1 MATATLAMLR
11 LDIVSAEQAIFSGD
25 VERVLVTGQM
35 GELGI
40 FPGHLPLISVI
51 KPGEILAL
59 LPNKVEEVFYVNGGM
74 LEVQPYI
81 VTILADTIIRA
92 SDLDEAAAIQ
102 AKQIAEQRLTSKGT
116 EVDFA
121 KASVELAEAMA
132 QIRAIQK
139 LRKRVK

>member
-1 MATATLAMLR
+1 MVAPTLR
-11 LDIVSAEQAIFSGD
+11 LEIVSAEQAIFSGE

-40 FPGHLPLISVI
+40 FPGHLPLITAI

-59 LPNKVEEVFYVNGGM
+59 LPNKEEEIFYVKGGM

-92 SDLDEAAAIQ
+92 ADLDEAAAIE
-102 AKQIAEQRLTSKGT
+102 AKQIAEQRIASKGS
-116 EVDFA
+116 EVNLA

>member
-1 MATATLAMLR
+1 MVTSTLR
-11 LDIVSAEQAIFSGD
+11 LDIVSAEQAIFSGE
-25 VERVLVTGQM
+25 VKRVLVTGQM

-40 FPGHLPLISVI
+40 FPGHLPLITAI

-59 LPNKVEEVFYVNGGM
+59 LPNEEEDVFYVNGGM
-74 LEVQPYI
+74 LEIQPYV

-92 SDLDEAAAIQ
+92 SDLDEAAAIE

-121 KASVELAEAMA
+121 RASVELAEAMA
-132 QIRAIQK
+132 QIRIIQK

>member
-1 MATATLAMLR
+1 MATATLR
-11 LDIVSAEQAIFSGD
+11 LDIVSAEQAIFTGE

-40 FPGHLPLISVI
+40 FPGHLPLLTAI
-51 KPGEILAL
+51 KPGDILAL
-59 LPNKVEEVFYVNGGM
+59 LPNKEEEVFYVKGGM

-92 SDLDEAAAIQ
+92 SDLDEAAAVQ
-102 AKQIAEQRLTSKGT
+102 AKQMAEQRLAQKGT
-116 EVDFA
+116 KDVDFA

>member
-1 MATATLAMLR
+1 MVTPTLR
-11 LDIVSAEQAIFSGD
+11 LDIVSAEQAIFSGQ

-40 FPGHLPLISVI
+40 FPGHLPLITAI

-59 LPNKVEEVFYVNGGM
+59 LPNKEEEVFYVNGGM
-74 LEVQPYI
+74 LEVQPYVI
-81 VTILADTIIRA
+81 TILADTIIRA
-92 SDLDEAAAIQ
+92 SDLDEAAALQ
-102 AKQIAEQRLTSKGT
+102 AKQIAEQRLSSKGT

-121 KASVELAEAMA
+121 RASVELAEAMA

>member
-1 MATATLAMLR
+1 MATAILR

-25 VERVLVTGQM
+25 AERVIITGQM

-40 FPGHLPLISVI
+40 FPGHLPLITAI
-51 KPGEILAL
+51 KPGEIQIL
-59 LPNKVEEVFYVNGGM
+59 LPNKQEEVFYVNGGM
-74 LEVQPYI
+74 LEVQPYV

-92 SDLDEAAAIQ
+92 SDLDEASAIQ
-102 AKQIAEQRLTSKGT
+102 AKQIAEQRLTAKGS